1 MTTTSIGPQHSR
13 HVFAN
18 GSEAPRLLHDQW
30 QAKSAE
36 RRIGIREHPWSGV
49 PRGYNGV
56 QKFRTMAALVILN
69 RFCDP

>member
-18 GSEAPRLLHDQW
+18 GSEAPWLLHDQW

-36 RRIGIREHPWSGV
+36 RRIGIREHRVVGSPL
-49 PRGYNGV
+49 RILAE
-56 QKFRTMAALVILN
+56 QLVTQP
-69 RFCDP
+69 FS